1 MTPFYR
7 AAAADALGRINNP
20 RATSVLIETLTDF
33 DNSVS
38 VRNAAAN
45 ALLRL
50 SKYAPTEQ
58 LRAIAETYPEV
69 TTRRLLMQVC
79 QQARLSTPAP
89 SQ

>member
-7 AAAADALGRINNP
+7 AAAADALGRINNS
-20 RATSVLIETLTDF
+20 RATSVLIDTLTDL
-33 DNSVS
+33 DNAVS

-58 LRAIAETYPEV
+58 VHAISETYPEV
-69 TTRRLLMQVC
+69 ATRRLLMQVC
-79 QQARLSTPAP
+79 R
-89 SQ
+89 